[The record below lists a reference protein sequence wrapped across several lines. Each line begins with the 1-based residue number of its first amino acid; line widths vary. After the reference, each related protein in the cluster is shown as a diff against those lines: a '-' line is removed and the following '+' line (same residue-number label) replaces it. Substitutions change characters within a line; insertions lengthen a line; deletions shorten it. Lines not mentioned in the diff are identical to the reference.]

1 MTYGLEIKKA
11 VFYGDKCEHV
21 ADVLDNDVHRR
32 VRYDW
37 KGDELTVWQ
46 QDIDDLKE
54 QEAYD
59 IQDKLEE
66 VNIASEIYEED
77 DDCNNLDWLDDYDF
91 ERRDYIRLISIR

>member
-1 MTYGLEIKKA
+1 MTYGLEISKK
-11 VFYGDKCEHV
+11 VFYGDECEKV

-32 VRYDW
+32 VRYSW

-66 VNIASEIYEED
+66 INIASLIYEEEY
-77 DDCNNLDWLDDYDF
+77 DYDPDW
-91 ERRDYIRLISIR
+91 EKEYETLRHYINHLIKIR